1 MDLRFSAEDEAYR
14 DRLRSWL
21 TANRD
26 HARFPRDPM
35 KAVATARDWQRRLY
49 EAGYVG
55 LSWPRA
61 FGGQEATLTQQVVAA
76 QEFARASVPPLINLV
91 GLDILGP
98 TLIRH
103 GSDEQRRRFLPGIL
117 TAETIWCQGFSE
129 PDAGSDLA
137 SLRTRAELAGDRFVV
152 NGQKVWTSL
161 GPVADWC
168 FLLARTDPKA
178 PKRQGISYLLCDM
191 RSAGVTVRPL
201 RNAAGGIHFSEVFF
215 EDVEIPRDQLV
226 GELHHGWPI
235 ARTTLDHERSGL
247 GGVLALEQHL
257 NRLVAM
263 ATTGD
268 GAPARLGQE
277 DRRRLARHWVE
288 VEALRHH
295 GYRTLSAQLAGRDP
309 GGEAA
314 AGKLYASEA
323 RQRIMRTALAVQG
336 PLAAVPKRSPHA
348 VDGGRWQPLYFD
360 ALAYTIGGGTSEIM
374 RNVLAERVLGLPRS
388 VED

>member
-1 MDLRFSAEDEAYR
+1 MDLRFSFEDEAYR
-14 DRLRSWL
+14 AGLRAWL
-21 TANRD
+21 EANLE
-26 HARFPRDPM
+26 HSRFPRDPM
-35 KAVATARDWQRRLY
+35 KAVAAARDWQRRLY

-55 LSWPRA
+55 LSWPRTW
-61 FGGQEATLTQQVVAA
+61 GGQEATLTQQVVLA
-76 QEFARASVPPLINLV
+76 QEFARFSLPPLINLV
-91 GLDILGP
+91 GLEIFAP

-103 GSDEQRRRFLPGIL
+103 GTDEQRRRFLPAVL

-161 GPVADWC
+161 GPIADWC
-168 FLLARTDPKA
+168 FLLARTDPSA

-215 EDVEIPRDQLV
+215 EDAEIPCDQLV
-226 GELHHGWPI
+226 GELHGGWPI

-247 GGVLALEQHL
+247 GAVLSLEQHL
-257 NRLVAM
+257 ERLRAM
-263 ATTGD
+263 ATAD
-268 GAPARLGQE
+268 GGADLSVDQE
-277 DRRRLARHWVE
+277 IRRRLARHWVE
-288 VEALRHH
+288 VEALRHL
-295 GYRTLSAQLAGRDP
+295 GYRTLSDQLAGRDP

-314 AGKLYASEA
+314 AGKLFSSEL
-323 RQRIMRTALAVQG
+323 RQRMMRTALALQG
-336 PLAAVPKRSPHA
+336 PLAAIPKRSAHA
-348 VDGGRWQPLYFD
+348 VDGGRWQALYFD
-360 ALAYTIGGGTSEIM
+360 SLAYSIGGGTSEIM

-388 VED
+388 VDD